1 MKIDIYLTMIDFP
14 CASAVAVSGGQANDG
29 APHGDELI
37 LVPSQNS

>member
-29 APHGDELI
+29 APLGDELI
-37 LVPSQNS
+37 LVPSQNR